1 MGIKIG
7 LVGLG
12 TFGTIFAPLFAGH
25 PLVDS
30 VSLCDAEA
38 DRIAETAAIP
48 AVARKLVNSQCTQN
62 FDEICKSDCDALVIM
77 TQPWLH
83 APQCIQAM
91 ECGKMVYSAVPVI
104 SLPDD
109 QEMLD
114 WCGKIIETVQRTGKE
129 YMLGETTIY
138 RPQTMFCKRMNA
150 QGLFGDFVYAEAE
163 YAHDVDSASCS
174 LREV

>member
-30 VSLCDAEA
+30 VVLCDAEA
-38 DRIAETAAIP
+38 DRIAQNAAIP
-48 AVARKLVNSQCTQN
+48 VVSRKLVNSQCTQN

-91 ECGKMVYSAVPVI
+91 EHGKMVYSAVPVI
-104 SLPDD
+104 SLPS
-109 QEMLD
+109 
-114 WCGKIIETVQRTGKE
+114 RT
-129 YMLGETTIY
+129 
-138 RPQTMFCKRMNA
+138 
-150 QGLFGDFVYAEAE
+150 
-163 YAHDVDSASCS
+163 
-174 LREV
+174 

>member
-1 MGIKIG
+1 MMHKGMFCHKKSEWRIVEMGIKIG

-77 TQPWLH
+77 TQPWEISS
-83 APQCIQAM
+83 APR
-91 ECGKMVYSAVPVI
+91 VP
-104 SLPDD
+104 LTH
-109 QEMLD
+109 
-114 WCGKIIETVQRTGKE
+114 W
-129 YMLGETTIY
+129 
-138 RPQTMFCKRMNA
+138 
-150 QGLFGDFVYAEAE
+150 
-163 YAHDVDSASCS
+163 AS
-174 LREV
+174 